1 MKWPLPLLLVVLVAC
16 SRVTPEN
23 YAKIQEGMSEQ
34 EVAAVLGSPDEST
47 SRDVL
52 GISGTTSVWKAR
64 DAAITVRFVN
74 GKVVL
79 KSFEKPTGPSADR
92 PAR

>member
-1 MKWPLPLLLVVLVAC
+1 MKWLCLPLAVLLVAC
-16 SRVTPEN
+16 TKVTPEN

-52 GISGTTSVWKAR
+52 GISGTTSVWKSR
-64 DAAITVRFVN
+64 DAAITLRFVN

-79 KSFEKPTGPSADR
+79 KSFEKPTGTSADP

>member
-1 MKWPLPLLLVVLVAC
+1 MKWLCLSLALVLVAC
-16 SRVTPEN
+16 SKVTPEN
-23 YAKIQEGMSEQ
+23 YGKIQDGMSEQ
-34 EVAAVLGSPDEST
+34 EVAAVLGAPDEST

-52 GISGTTSVWKAR
+52 GISGTTSVWRGR
-64 DAAITVRFVN
+64 DAAITLRFVN